1 MDARA
6 ATYRRWFLW
15 AGGFL
20 LVALLALY
28 LLRVPLTGAAV
39 AASLRMAG
47 AGDVKLSVTNASP
60 WRLVLEDVGFSY
72 RTQQFAARRVSFGR
86 AHWWQPSLGAVR
98 VEGAR
103 VPVTIDGS
111 DTNPWAWASY
121 SGTGKPA
128 AVAASMQ
135 AVPAEKIS
143 IDGQLII
150 HAAVL
155 NDQALTVKFE
165 AEQGSGN
172 TWSGSVQATGPGIS
186 VQAEGSYGFN
196 DQRLAFRA
204 TQVSLELQ
212 PWQDFIQRLVVLPGG
227 TWEISGRLTATADG
241 SYAAN
246 KLTAGGKVQLHD
258 VRLANPARGFTAEG
272 VEADLEF
279 TDFKQFQSKPGA
291 LRVRELRKGDLV
303 ATALDVTLAFDG
315 PEHIAV
321 SRATLQTLGGRVSA
335 EPFKVFPNQQELEA
349 TLLADGLDVE
359 KIMALAKDVPAKAS
373 GRVDGRLPIR
383 IDEGG
388 LRLGTGWLQLKP
400 GVYAEV
406 QLQAAGVLTGGM
418 AATNP
423 SYNVLKKVET
433 GLLRLRLTE
442 LRLEIRPPNA
452 PPGRSAT
459 LHLAGES
466 TDPEVKAP
474 VTLDLNVN
482 GPIEQ
487 LINFGLDRRLD
498 FGTKP

>member
-1 MDARA
+1 MDTRSAVL
-6 ATYRRWFLW
+6 RRWLVWLGAFVFLS
-15 AGGFL
+15 
-20 LVALLALY
+20 LLALY

-39 AASLRMAG
+39 AASLRLAG
-47 AGDVKLSVTNASP
+47 AGDVRLSVANASP
-60 WRLVLEDVGFSY
+60 WQLVLEDVGFSY
-72 RTQQFAARRVSFGR
+72 RTQQFAARRVSMER
-86 AHWWQPSLGAVR
+86 SHWWQPTLGAVR

-128 AVAASMQ
+128 AVAASMK

-165 AEQGSGN
+165 AEPGSGN
-172 TWSGSVQATGPGIS
+172 TWSGSVHATGPGIS
-186 VQAEGSYGFN
+186 VQAEGSYGFD
-196 DQRLAFRA
+196 DQRLAFRVA
-204 TQVSLELQ
+204 QVSLELQ

-227 TWEISGRLTATADG
+227 AWEISGRLTATADG
-241 SYAAN
+241 TYAAK
-246 KLTAGGKVQLHD
+246 KLTAGGTVQLHD

-272 VEADLEF
+272 VEAELEF
-279 TDFKQFQSKPGA
+279 TDFNQLQTKPGA
-291 LRVRELRKGDLV
+291 LRVRELRKGGLV
-303 ATALDVTLAFDG
+303 ATDLAVTLALEG
-315 PEHIAV
+315 PERMAI

-349 TLLADGLDVE
+349 TVVADGLDVE
-359 KIMALAKDVPAKAS
+359 KIMALARDVPAKAS

-383 IDEGG
+383 IDESG

-406 QLQAAGVLTGGM
+406 QLQAAGLLTGGM
-418 AATNP
+418 AASNP
-423 SYNVLKKVET
+423 SYNVLQQVET

-442 LRLEIRPPNA
+442 LRLEVRPPNA
-452 PPGRSAT
+452 PPGRTAT
-459 LHLAGES
+459 LHLAGEPA
-466 TDPEVKAP
+466 DPKVKAP

-482 GPIEQ
+482 GPLEQ
-487 LINFGLDRRLD
+487 LINFGLDRRLN